1 MKRAILIAI
10 TMLAMGGTTAHA
22 DERNLNVLLTG
33 GPEANV
39 LDVKLSLDGR
49 SYIIDSTVPLEAGG
63 GICTHAEGNEHRL
76 LCEATAIAGF
86 EVNAGGGDDS
96 VVFSP
101 RITVSVTLR
110 GGPGNDRLR
119 AGGGGDKL
127 VGGAGEDVLLGS
139 GGDDWLFGG
148 LGGDWLYG
156 GAGKDRLVGGP
167 GADYLHGGPGRD
179 TPVGDA
185 ADHTGPA
192 PH

>member
-10 TMLAMGGTTAHA
+10 TVLAASGANAHA
-22 DERNLNVLLTG
+22 AERDLNVLLTG

-39 LDVKLSLDGR
+39 LDIKLSLDGR

-63 GICTHAEGNEHRL
+63 GICTHAEGNENRL

-86 EVNAGGGDDS
+86 EVNAGAGDDS

-101 RITVSVTLR
+101 RIMVSVTLR
-110 GGPGNDRLR
+110 GGPGSDRLR

-156 GAGKDRLVGGP
+156 GSGKDRLVGGP
-167 GADYLHGGPGRD
+167 GSDFLHGGPGKD
-179 TPVGDA
+179 TLVSDA
-185 ADHTGPA
+185 ADYTGPA